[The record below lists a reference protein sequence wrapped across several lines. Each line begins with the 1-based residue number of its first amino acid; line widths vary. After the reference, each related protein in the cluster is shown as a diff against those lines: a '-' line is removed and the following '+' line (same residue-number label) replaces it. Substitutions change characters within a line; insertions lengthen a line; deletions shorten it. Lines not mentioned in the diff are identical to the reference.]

1 MNLQGI
7 TAAAISAVNP
17 MVTAQL
23 RVSTGNVT
31 NADFT
36 VSPSYA
42 AAVPVQAQVQS
53 LTYRDLQQIDSLNL
67 QGTKRAIYLQGD
79 VEGIVRPTNRGGDLI
94 TMPDG
99 TVWLVAQVLEQW
111 GQNANTPAEQWC
123 KVACTLQNGS

>member
-7 TAAAISAVNP
+7 TASAVSAVNP

-31 NADFT
+31 NPDFT
-36 VSPSYA
+36 ISPSYA
-42 AAVPVQAQVQS
+42 PAVPVQAQVQS
-53 LTYRDLQQIDSLNL
+53 LTYRDLQQTEGLNL
-67 QGTKRAIYLQGD
+67 QGTKKAIYLQGD

-99 TVWLVAQVLEQW
+99 TVWLVVLVLESW
-111 GQNANTPAEQWC
+111 GQNTSNTSEQWC
-123 KVACTLQNGS
+123 KVAVVLQNGN

>member
-7 TAAAISAVNP
+7 TASAVSAVNP

-31 NADFT
+31 NPDFT
-36 VSPSYA
+36 ISPSYA
-42 AAVPVQAQVQS
+42 PAVPVQAQVQS
-53 LTYRDLQQIDSLNL
+53 LTYRDLQQTEGLNL

-94 TMPDG
+94 NMPDG
-99 TVWLVAQVLEQW
+99 TVWLVVLVLEQW

-123 KVACTLQNGS
+123 KVAVTLQNGN